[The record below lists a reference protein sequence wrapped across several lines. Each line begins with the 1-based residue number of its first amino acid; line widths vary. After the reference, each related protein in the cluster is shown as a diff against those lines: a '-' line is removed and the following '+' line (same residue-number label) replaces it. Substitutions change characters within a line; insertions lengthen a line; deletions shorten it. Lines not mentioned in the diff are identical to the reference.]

1 METNNSMNETLD
13 PSNWAE
19 IRKLGHIMIDDMINY
34 LSTIREQPVWRPI
47 PDEVK
52 ENFQSNIPTQ
62 PTDSLKVYEDFKQ
75 NILPYNKGNIHPR
88 FFAFVQG
95 TGTPMGV
102 YAEMLAAA
110 MNPNLAIGE
119 HSAMYVENQV
129 LNWFKEFLGYPAEA
143 SGILLSGGSMANFT
157 ALNVARN
164 DILPDE
170 IRKTGLHAQGKQLV
184 AYCSTES
191 HSCIQKSIEALGIGT
206 DFLRKIPVNKDFQID
221 LDALNEQLQ
230 KDKKNDLM
238 PFCII
243 GNAGTVNTGAIDP
256 LNELSAICK
265 REKIWF
271 HVDGAFGALAK
282 VVPALSTALKPIE
295 EADSVAFDLHK
306 WMYMPY
312 EAGCV
317 LIKNKKAHRDTF
329 ALNPSYLHTDPGGL
343 AGGPEPFNNFGIE
356 LSRGFKALKVWMSI
370 KELGSLAYVRMI
382 EKNCLQCQ
390 YLGSLIEKNKP
401 LTLMTPV
408 TMNIVCYRY
417 EFPTK
422 REEEQN
428 EKNKKLL
435 LALQNQG
442 IAAPSS
448 TLLNGKFVIRVANV
462 NQRSQQIDFE
472 ILVKE
477 SLRIGNEL
485 A

>member
-1 METNNSMNETLD
+1 MNETLD
-13 PSNWAE
+13 PSNWNE
-19 IRKLGHIMIDDMINY
+19 MRQLGHLMVDDMMNY

-47 PDEVK
+47 PEKVK
-52 ENFQSNIPTQ
+52 ETFSTSIPQ
-62 PTDSLKVYEDFKQ
+62 HPTPSLEVYEDFKK
-75 NILPYNKGNIHPR
+75 NILPYNKGNVHPR

-102 YAEMLAAA
+102 FAEMLAAT

-129 LNWFKEFLGYPAEA
+129 LQWFKEFLGYPDEA

-157 ALNVARN
+157 ALHVARN
-164 DILPDE
+164 YILPGN
-170 IRKTGLHAQGKQLV
+170 IRKTGLYAQEKQLV

-191 HSCIQKSIEALGIGT
+191 HSCIQKSMEALGIGT
-206 DFLRKIPVNKDFQID
+206 DYLRKIPVNEYFQID
-221 LDALNEQLQ
+221 IQALNKQLQ
-230 KDKKNDLM
+230 TDKENNLF

-256 LNELSAICK
+256 LDELLAIC
-265 REKIWF
+265 RSENIWF

-282 VVPALSTALKPIE
+282 VVPDLSAALKPIE

-356 LSRGFKALKVWMSI
+356 LSRGFKALKVWMSL
-370 KELGSLAYVRMI
+370 KEQGSNAYKRMI
-382 EKNCLQCQ
+382 QKNCLQAQ
-390 YLGSLIEKNKP
+390 YLGRLISENKP
-401 LTLMTPV
+401 LELMTPV

-417 EFPTK
+417 HFPTDQP
-422 REEEQN
+422 EIQN
-428 EKNKKLL
+428 ENNKKLL
-435 LALQNQG
+435 LELQNQG

-448 TLLNGKFVIRVANV
+448 TILNGHFVIRVANV
-462 NQRSQQIDFE
+462 NQRSQQIDFD

-477 SLRIGNEL
+477 SIRIGQKISSFNE
-485 A
+485 

>member
-1 METNNSMNETLD
+1 MNETLD
-13 PSNWAE
+13 PSNWDE
-19 IRKLGHIMIDDMINY
+19 MRKLGHLMVEDMISY
-34 LSTIREQPVWRPI
+34 LSTIRDQPVWRPI
-47 PDEVK
+47 PEKVK
-52 ENFQSNIPTQ
+52 ETFNASLPHNPTN
-62 PTDSLKVYEDFKQ
+62 SSAVYDDFKK
-75 NILPYNKGNIHPR
+75 NILPYNTGNVHPR

-102 YAEMLAAA
+102 FAEMLAAA

-164 DILPDE
+164 FILPE
-170 IRKTGLHAQGKQLV
+170 KIRKSGLRAQEKQLV

-191 HSCIQKSIEALGIGT
+191 HSCIQKSIESLGIGT
-206 DFLRKIPVNKDFQID
+206 EHLRKIPVNKDYQID
-221 LDALNEQLQ
+221 IEALNKQL
-230 KDKKNDLM
+230 KIDKETNLM

-256 LNELSAICK
+256 LNELLAICK

-282 VVPALSTALKPIE
+282 VVPSLSAALKPIE

-306 WMYMPY
+306 WMCMPY

-329 ALNPSYLHTDPGGL
+329 ALNPSYLHTDMGGL
-343 AGGPEPFNNFGIE
+343 AGGPEPYNNFGIE

-370 KELGSLAYVRMI
+370 KEQGSLAYVRMI
-382 EKNCLQCQ
+382 EKNCLQSQ
-390 YLGSLIEKNKP
+390 YLASLIEKNKP

-417 EFPTK
+417 EFPVTNDIAV
-422 REEEQN
+422 QN
-428 EKNKKLL
+428 NNNKKLL
-435 LALQNQG
+435 LELQNQG

-448 TLLNGKFVIRVANV
+448 TLLNGQFVIRVANV
-462 NQRSQQIDFE
+462 NQRSQQIDFD
-472 ILVKE
+472 ILVRE
-477 SLRIGNEL
+477 SLRIGQEISNNL
-485 A
+485 L

>member
-1 METNNSMNETLD
+1 MNETLD
-13 PSNWAE
+13 PSNWDE
-19 IRKLGHIMIDDMINY
+19 MRQLGHLMVDDVITF

-47 PDEVK
+47 PEKVK
-52 ENFQSNIPTQ
+52 ETFSSGIPTH
-62 PTDSLKVYEDFKQ
+62 PSDAIEVYEDFKR
-75 NILPYNKGNIHPR
+75 NILPYNKGNVHPR

-102 YAEMLAAA
+102 FAEMLAAA

-129 LNWFKEFLGYPAEA
+129 LQWCKEFLGYPMDA

-157 ALNVARN
+157 ALQVARN
-164 DILPDE
+164 HILPTQ
-170 IRKTGLHAQGKQLV
+170 IRKTGLHAQEKQFV

-191 HSCIQKSIEALGIGT
+191 HSCIQKAIEALGIGS
-206 DFLRKIPVNKDFQID
+206 DNLRKIPVNEYFQID
-221 LDALNEQLQ
+221 IQALTKQL
-230 KDKKNDLM
+230 KIDKENNLQ

-243 GNAGTVNTGAIDP
+243 GNAGTVNTGAVDP
-256 LNELSAICK
+256 LNELLAICR
-265 REKIWF
+265 RENIWF

-282 VVPALSTALKPIE
+282 VVPDVAIALKPIE

-312 EAGCV
+312 EVGCV

-329 ALNPSYLHTDPGGL
+329 ALNPSYLQTDSGGL

-356 LSRGFKALKVWMSI
+356 LSRGFKALKVWMSL
-370 KELGSLAYVRMI
+370 KEKGSNAYIRMI
-382 EKNCLQCQ
+382 EKNCLQAQ
-390 YLGSLIEKNKP
+390 YLGALISENKP
-401 LTLMTPV
+401 LELLTPV

-417 EFPTK
+417 HFPTDDPAI
-422 REEEQN
+422 QN
-428 EKNKKLL
+428 EQNKKLL
-435 LALQNQG
+435 LELQQQG

-448 TLLNGKFVIRVANV
+448 TILNGHFVIRVANV
-462 NQRSQQIDFE
+462 NQRSQQIDFD

-477 SLRIGNEL
+477 SIRIGNIL
-485 A
+485 SKQN

>member
-1 METNNSMNETLD
+1 MNETLD
-13 PSNWAE
+13 PSNWNE
-19 IRKLGHIMIDDMINY
+19 MRQLGHLMVDDMINY

-47 PDEVK
+47 PEEVK
-52 ENFQSNIPTQ
+52 ETFNSKIPPH
-62 PTDSLKVYEDFKQ
+62 PTNSLEVYEDFKK
-75 NILPYNKGNIHPR
+75 NILPYNKGNVHPR

-102 YAEMLAAA
+102 FAEMLAAA

-129 LNWFKEFLGYPAEA
+129 LNWFKEFLGYPIEA

-164 DILPDE
+164 YILPE
-170 IRKTGLHAQGKQLV
+170 KIRKMGLHAQEKQLV

-206 DFLRKIPVNKDFQID
+206 DYLRKIPVNKDFQID
-221 LDALNEQLQ
+221 IQVLNKQLQ
-230 KDKKNDLM
+230 IDKENDLL

-256 LNELSAICK
+256 LAELLTICK

-282 VVPALSTALKPIE
+282 VVPTLSEALKPIE
-295 EADSVAFDLHK
+295 EADSVGFDLHK

-329 ALNPSYLHTDPGGL
+329 ALNPSYLHADLGGL

-370 KELGSLAYVRMI
+370 KELGSLAYERMI
-382 EKNCLQCQ
+382 EKNCLQCK
-390 YLGSLIEKNKP
+390 YLGSLIEANKP

-417 EFPTK
+417 HFPTSD
-422 REEEQN
+422 EEIQN

-448 TLLNGKFVIRVANV
+448 TLLNGQFVIRVANV
-462 NQRSQQIDFE
+462 NQRSQQIDFD

-485 A
+485 V

>member
-1 METNNSMNETLD
+1 MNETLD
-13 PSNWAE
+13 PSNWDE
-19 IRKLGHIMIDDMINY
+19 MRQLGHLMVDDIISY
-34 LSTIREQPVWRPI
+34 LSTIRDQPVWRPI
-47 PDEVK
+47 PDKVK
-52 ENFQSNIPTQ
+52 DTFSTPLPHNPTN
-62 PTDSLKVYEDFKQ
+62 SLAVYNDFKN
-75 NILPYNKGNIHPR
+75 NILPYNTGNIHPR

-102 YAEMLAAA
+102 FAEMLAAA

-119 HSAMYVENQV
+119 HSPMYVENQV
-129 LNWFKEFLGYPAEA
+129 LDWFKEFLGYPAEA

-164 DILPDE
+164 FILPE
-170 IRKTGLHAQGKQLV
+170 KIRKMGLHTQEKQLV

-206 DFLRKIPVNKDFQID
+206 DYLRKIPVNKYFQID
-221 LDALNEQLQ
+221 LETLNKQL
-230 KDKKNDLM
+230 KTDKENNLM

-256 LNELSAICK
+256 LNELLAICK

-282 VVPALSTALKPIE
+282 VVPTLSATLKPIE

-306 WMYMPY
+306 WMCMPY

-329 ALNPSYLHTDPGGL
+329 ALNPSYLHTDMGGL
-343 AGGPEPFNNFGIE
+343 AGGPEPYNNFGIE

-370 KELGSLAYVRMI
+370 KQQGSLAYVRMI
-382 EKNCLQCQ
+382 EKNCQQSQ
-390 YLGSLIEKNKP
+390 YLGSLIENNKP

-417 EFPTK
+417 EFPATDDLAV
-422 REEEQN
+422 QN
-428 EKNKKLL
+428 KNNKKLL
-435 LALQNQG
+435 LELQNQG

-448 TLLNGKFVIRVANV
+448 TILNGHFVIRVANV
-462 NQRSQQIDFE
+462 NQRSQQVDFD
-472 ILVKE
+472 ILVRE
-477 SLRIGNEL
+477 SLRIGNEISNNL
-485 A
+485 L

>member
-1 METNNSMNETLD
+1 MNETLD
-13 PSNWAE
+13 PSNWNE
-19 IRKLGHIMIDDMINY
+19 MRQLGHLMVDDMINY

-47 PDEVK
+47 PEEVK
-52 ENFQSNIPTQ
+52 EKFKTGIPSQ
-62 PTDSLKVYEDFKQ
+62 PTDSLVVYEDFKK
-75 NILPYNKGNIHPR
+75 NILPYNKGNVHPR

-102 YAEMLAAA
+102 FAEMLAAA

-129 LNWFKEFLGYPAEA
+129 INWFKEFLGYPDEA

-164 DILPDE
+164 FILPE
-170 IRKTGLHAQGKQLV
+170 KIRKLGLHAQEKQLV

-206 DFLRKIPVNKDFQID
+206 EYLRKIPVNKDYQID
-221 LDALNEQLQ
+221 IEALNKQLQ
-230 KDKKNDLM
+230 TDKLNNLM

-256 LNELSAICK
+256 LNELLAICK

-282 VVPALSTALKPIE
+282 VVPSLSTALKPIE

-306 WMYMPY
+306 WMYIPY

-329 ALNPSYLHTDPGGL
+329 ALNPTYLQNNLGGL

-356 LSRGFKALKVWMSI
+356 LSRGFKALKVWMSL

-390 YLGSLIEKNKP
+390 YLGSLIENNKP

-417 EFPTK
+417 NFPSAN
-422 REEEQN
+422 EEEQN

-435 LALQNQG
+435 LALQNEG

-448 TLLNGKFVIRVANV
+448 TLLNGQFVIRVANV
-462 NQRSQQIDFE
+462 NQRSQQIDFD

-477 SLRIGNEL
+477 SLRIGKEL
-485 A
+485 S

>member
-1 METNNSMNETLD
+1 
-13 PSNWAE
+13 
-19 IRKLGHIMIDDMINY
+19 
-34 LSTIREQPVWRPI
+34 
-47 PDEVK
+47 
-52 ENFQSNIPTQ
+52 
-62 PTDSLKVYEDFKQ
+62 
-75 NILPYNKGNIHPR
+75 
-88 FFAFVQG
+88 
-95 TGTPMGV
+95 
-102 YAEMLAAA
+102 
-110 MNPNLAIGE
+110 
-119 HSAMYVENQV
+119 
-129 LNWFKEFLGYPAEA
+129 
-143 SGILLSGGSMANFT
+143 
-157 ALNVARN
+157 VARN
-164 DILPDE
+164 YILPE
-170 IRKTGLHAQGKQLV
+170 KIRKMGLHAQEKQLV

-191 HSCIQKSIEALGIGT
+191 HSCVQKSIEALGIGT
-206 DFLRKIPVNKDFQID
+206 EFLRKIPVNDAYQID
-221 LDALNEQLQ
+221 IQALNKQLEI
-230 KDKKNDLM
+230 DKENDLM

-256 LNELSAICK
+256 LDELLIICR

-282 VVPALSTALKPIE
+282 VVPTLSAALKPIE

-329 ALNPSYLHTDPGGL
+329 ALNPSYLHTDAGGL
-343 AGGPEPFNNFGIE
+343 AGGPEPYNNFGIE

-370 KELGSLAYVRMI
+370 KELGSLAYERMI

-390 YLGSLIEKNKP
+390 YLGSLIEANKP

-417 EFPTK
+417 EFPTTD
-422 REEEQN
+422 EAIQN

-448 TLLNGKFVIRVANV
+448 TLLNGQFVIRVANV
-462 NQRSQQIDFE
+462 NQRSQQIDFD

>member
-1 METNNSMNETLD
+1 MNETLD
-13 PSNWAE
+13 PSNWNE
-19 IRKLGHIMIDDMINY
+19 MRQLGHQMIDDMINY

-47 PDEVK
+47 PDEIK
-52 ENFQSNIPTQ
+52 ETFNSPIP
-62 PTDSLKVYEDFKQ
+62 PHPINSLEVYEDFKK
-75 NILPYNKGNIHPR
+75 NILPYNTGNIHPR

-102 YAEMLAAA
+102 FAEMLAAS

-157 ALNVARN
+157 AINVARN
-164 DILPDE
+164 YILPE
-170 IRKTGLHAQGKQLV
+170 KIRKMGLHAQEKQLV

-191 HSCIQKSIEALGIGT
+191 HSCVQKSIEALGIGT
-206 DFLRKIPVNKDFQID
+206 EFLRKIPVNDAYQID
-221 LDALNEQLQ
+221 IQALNKQLEI
-230 KDKKNDLM
+230 DKENDLM

-256 LNELSAICK
+256 LDELLLICR

-282 VVPALSTALKPIE
+282 VVPTLSAALKPLE

-329 ALNPSYLHTDPGGL
+329 ALNPSYLHTDAGGL
-343 AGGPEPFNNFGIE
+343 AGGPEPYNNFGIE

-370 KELGSLAYVRMI
+370 KELGSLAYERMI

-390 YLGSLIEKNKP
+390 YLGSLIEANKP

-417 EFPTK
+417 EFPTTD
-422 REEEQN
+422 EAIQN

-448 TLLNGKFVIRVANV
+448 TLLNGRFVIRVANV
-462 NQRSQQIDFE
+462 NQRSQQIDFD

>member
-1 METNNSMNETLD
+1 
-13 PSNWAE
+13 
-19 IRKLGHIMIDDMINY
+19 MINY

-47 PDEVK
+47 SDEIK
-52 ENFQSNIPTQ
+52 ETFNSPIPPH
-62 PTDSLKVYEDFKQ
+62 PTNSLEVYEDFKK
-75 NILPYNKGNIHPR
+75 NILPYNTGNIHPR

-102 YAEMLAAA
+102 FAEMLAAS

-157 ALNVARN
+157 AINVARN
-164 DILPDE
+164 YILPE
-170 IRKTGLHAQGKQLV
+170 KIRKMGLHTQEKQLV

-191 HSCIQKSIEALGIGT
+191 HSCVQKSIEALGIGT
-206 DFLRKIPVNKDFQID
+206 EFLRKIPVNDAYQID
-221 LDALNEQLQ
+221 IQALNKQLEI
-230 KDKKNDLM
+230 DKENDLM

-256 LNELSAICK
+256 LDELLIICR

-282 VVPALSTALKPIE
+282 VVPTLSAALKPIE

-329 ALNPSYLHTDPGGL
+329 ALNPSYLHTDAGGL
-343 AGGPEPFNNFGIE
+343 AGGPEPYNNFGIE

-370 KELGSLAYVRMI
+370 KELGSLVYERMI

-390 YLGSLIEKNKP
+390 YLGSLIEANKP

-417 EFPTK
+417 EFPTTD
-422 REEEQN
+422 EAIQN

-448 TLLNGKFVIRVANV
+448 TLLNGRFVIRVANV
-462 NQRSQQIDFE
+462 NQRSQQIDFD

>member
-1 METNNSMNETLD
+1 MNETLD
-13 PSNWAE
+13 PSNWDE
-19 IRKLGHIMIDDMINY
+19 MRQLGHLMVDDMISY
-34 LSTIREQPVWRPI
+34 LSTIRDQPVWRPI
-47 PDEVK
+47 PDQVK
-52 ENFQSNIPTQ
+52 ETFSTTLPHNPTN
-62 PTDSLKVYEDFKQ
+62 SLAVYDDFKK
-75 NILPYNKGNIHPR
+75 NILPYNTGNVHPR

-102 YAEMLAAA
+102 FAEMLAAA

-129 LNWFKEFLGYPAEA
+129 LDWFKEFLGYPADA

-157 ALNVARN
+157 ALSVARN
-164 DILPDE
+164 NILPDK
-170 IRKTGLHAQGKQLV
+170 IRKSGLRAQEKQLV

-206 DFLRKIPVNKDFQID
+206 DNLRKIPVNEAFQID
-221 LDALNEQLQ
+221 VAALKRQLQ
-230 KDKKNDLM
+230 LDKENNFL

-256 LNELSAICK
+256 LDELLAICQS
-265 REKIWF
+265 EKIWF

-282 VVPALSTALKPIE
+282 VVPSLSDALKPIE

-306 WMYMPY
+306 WMCMPY

-370 KELGSLAYVRMI
+370 KELGSLAYIRMI
-382 EKNCLQCQ
+382 QKNCAQCQ
-390 YLGSLIEKNKP
+390 YLGSLISTHAP
-401 LTLMTPV
+401 LELMTPV
-408 TMNIVCYRY
+408 SMNIVCYRFH
-417 EFPTK
+417 FPTDDLTV
-422 REEEQN
+422 QN
-428 EKNKKLL
+428 NNNKKLL
-435 LALQNQG
+435 LELQNQG

-448 TLLNGKFVIRVANV
+448 TILNGHFVIRVANV
-462 NQRSQQIDFE
+462 NQRSQQIDFD

-477 SLRIGNEL
+477 SLRIGHEISNNL
-485 A
+485 L